1 MTLMILKIDF
11 FKLYNYFYKYP
22 PKSNSSNSFADALSL
37 SLLTKPVSY
46 LLNISATRCLPPSN
60 CSKHLYILLTSE
72 VYKNMLRFFVEVIST
87 NINNKFH

>member
-37 SLLTKPVSY
+37 SLLTKR
-46 LLNISATRCLPPSN
+46 LI
-60 CSKHLYILLTSE
+60 E
-72 VYKNMLRFFVEVIST
+72 QMLKIEFTTVKMF
-87 NINNKFH
+87 